1 MYSVILYKKAHEK
14 IYEFIKSYK
23 NSFLT
28 IFTDTWIFYEDK
40 IRESY
45 VDSSKK
51 FQREIYLGINE
62 KLKEDII
69 WNKTESSLYSSVFS
83 VWNYRL
89 KIIYIEEKYEKL
101 RIVKDIQFN
110 KR

>member
-1 MYSVILYKKAHEK
+1 MYSVILSKKVQEK

-23 NSFLT
+23 NSFLKL
-28 IFTDTWIFYEDK
+28 FTDTWIFYEDK

-51 FQREIYLGINE
+51 FQREIYIGINE

-69 WNKTESSLYSSVFS
+69 WKKIETSWYSCMFT

-89 KIIYIEEKYEKL
+89 KVIYSENREEKL
-101 RIVKDIQFN
+101 RIIEDVEFN
-110 KR
+110 KK